1 MLSTLRTL
9 LPYLLHH
16 RWRYAAGV
24 ASLAMRVL
32 FAAAVPF
39 ALKFAIDALAARGST
54 PLLLRYAGLL
64 LGLAGAKA
72 VFQYLTRRILIG
84 ASRDVEFELR
94 NDLTARLLQMPLR
107 FFGSYS
113 TGDLMSRAVNDLN
126 AVRMMLGPGVMFLIE
141 TAMTFAVA
149 LTIMSGV
156 DWQLTAL
163 VFVPAP
169 LVTLT
174 VSYYGRR
181 THDRFQ
187 KVQERVSE
195 LTTAVEENLTA
206 VRTIRAYA
214 RGNSE
219 MRRFGERNDR
229 LLSENMALIAIW
241 RSMYPQ
247 LELLIGSTYAIVL
260 GFGGW
265 RTIQGVM
272 TLGDFV
278 MFMTYMAMLT
288 WPMIGMGWVI
298 NLVERGGASLGR
310 INEVLHHP
318 VAIADG
324 PRTDYSIEGLRG
336 DIELRNVTVQYPSS
350 NSPALDDVSIEIPAG
365 HTIAIAGAVGSGKS
379 TLLRLIAR
387 LVDPSSGTV
396 LVDGADQQT
405 IPLAVLRGS
414 IGCVPQDSVLFHR
427 SIRENLLF
435 GRPQAADWEI
445 EEACG
450 VAQVW
455 DDILALPEGLDT
467 LVGERGVTLSGGQR
481 QRLALARALLR
492 DPRILILD
500 DALSHVDAAT
510 EAQILARLRTYMRN
524 RTALIVSHRTAAAE
538 TADFVL
544 ALDHGRVVERG
555 AHDDLVAL
563 GGRYAAIYRRQ
574 ALEEELVRDEA

>member
-9 LPYLLHH
+9 LPYLLHY
-16 RWRYAAGV
+16 RWRYAAGI
-24 ASLAMRVL
+24 ASLAMRTL

-39 ALKFAIDALAARGST
+39 ALKFAIDALAARATT
-54 PLLLRYAGLL
+54 PLLLRYAAILL
-64 LGLAGAKA
+64 ALAAVKA

-84 ASRDVEFELR
+84 VSRDVEYEMR

-107 FFGSYS
+107 FFSSYP

-126 AVRMMLGPGVMFLIE
+126 HVRMMLGPGVMFLTE
-141 TAMTFAVA
+141 TAMTFGVA
-149 LTIMSGV
+149 LAIMSGV

-163 VFVPAP
+163 VFLPAP
-169 LVTLT
+169 LVSLT
-174 VSYYGRR
+174 VSYYGRK

-187 KVQERVSE
+187 KVQERVSA

-206 VRTIRAYA
+206 ARMIRAYA
-214 RGNSE
+214 RGESE
-219 MRRFGERNDR
+219 MGRFALRNDG
-229 LLSENMALIAIW
+229 LFDENMRLIAIW
-241 RSMYPQ
+241 RRMYPRM
-247 LELLIGSTYAIVL
+247 ELLIGATYVIVL

-265 RTIQGVM
+265 RTIQGEM
-272 TLGDFV
+272 TIGDFV

-288 WPMIGMGWVI
+288 WPMISLGWVV
-298 NLVERGGASLGR
+298 NLVERGNASLGR
-310 INEVLHHP
+310 INEILEHP

-324 PRTDYSIEGLRG
+324 PRTEASIEGLRG
-336 DIELRNVTVQYPSS
+336 DIELRNVTVLYPSS
-350 NSPALDDVSIEIPAG
+350 STPALDGVSAEIPAG
-365 HTIAIAGAVGSGKS
+365 YAVAIAGAVGSGKS

-387 LVDPSSGTV
+387 LIDPSSGTV
-396 LVDGADQQT
+396 LVDGSELQT
-405 IPLAVLRGS
+405 VPLGVLRGS

-427 SIRENLLF
+427 SIRENLLV
-435 GRPQAADWEI
+435 GKPDAADWEI

-455 DDILALPEGLDT
+455 DDILAWPEGLNT

-510 EAQILARLRTYMRN
+510 EAQILSRLRNYMRN
-524 RTALIVSHRTAAAE
+524 RTALIVSHRPAAAE
-538 TADFVL
+538 MADLVL
-544 ALDHGRVVERG
+544 TLDHGRIVERG
-555 AHDDLVAL
+555 THDAL
-563 GGRYAAIYRRQ
+563 CAMGGRYAAIYRRQ
-574 ALEEELVRDEA
+574 SLEEELVHDEA